1 MNPFGEWLPDQPDFN
16 NPGLIKAKNLIP
28 AAIGYRPIKSL
39 SEISNG
45 FGEADNRIRGI
56 ITSQDAGGTFT
67 VFAGN
72 TNEAGGSAKFKKLA
86 SSGSWSDVSVAG
98 IPTFSVGAK
107 ERWRAIRFGDKTIV
121 SSGHSQS
128 IFAMS
133 PEGTNA
139 SNQSITNPPP
149 SPQHLAVV
157 KDFVVC
163 ANLSNKQN
171 VVKWSAI
178 NDYSQWTIG
187 TNQAGEQA
195 IADSGDV
202 TGIVGGELGVIFLEK
217 AIALMQYV
225 GSPLIFTFDKISNVG
240 CKFPNSIAAI
250 STSQIYF
257 LGEDGFYLFDG
268 ARAVPIGTE
277 KIDRHFFADFDPDRA
292 DQINCI
298 VDPSRQVVMWS
309 YRSTDASVDVEND
322 SVIIYNYAV
331 NRWSQAKISHDFLGI
346 TRSLGRDLDALD
358 QVYPGGLDSMGISL
372 DDPIFKGGVFLPCA
386 SKSGKIHTFSGTPLE
401 CEIETAEL
409 ELAPRL
415 KSLVRGVTP
424 YFTTDDL
431 TPQLVACVGSR
442 SRLKDPVV
450 FTDPV
455 TSINSDNFVPLRS
468 HGRYHR
474 FNLKVSGAWKEAI
487 GFDIDAAAMGQR

>member
-1 MNPFGEWLPDQPDFN
+1 MIAFGEWLPDQPAFN
-16 NPGLIKAKNLIP
+16 NPGLLTAKNVVP
-28 AAIGYRPIKSL
+28 AAQGYRPVKSL
-39 SEISNG
+39 GAVSSE
-45 FGEADNRIRGI
+45 FGETDNRIRGI
-56 ITSQDAGGTFT
+56 ITSQDAGGTYT

-72 TNEAGGSAKFKKLA
+72 TNEAGGHAKFKKLA
-86 SSGSWSDVSVAG
+86 STGSWSDVSVAG
-98 IPTFSVGAK
+98 ISSFSVAAAT
-107 ERWRAIRFGDKTIV
+107 RWRSIRFGDKTLV
-121 SSGHSQS
+121 SSGHGQS

-139 SNQSITNPPP
+139 SNADITSPP
-149 SPQHLAVV
+149 SPGHLAVV

-163 ANLSNKQN
+163 ANLNNKHN
-171 VVKWSAI
+171 VVKWSSI

-225 GSPLIFTFDKISNVG
+225 GSPLIFVFDKISNVG
-240 CKFPNSIAAI
+240 CKFANSIAAI

-257 LGEDGFYLFDG
+257 LGENGFYLFDG
-268 ARAVPIGTE
+268 AQAVPIGTE
-277 KIDRHFFADFDPDRA
+277 KVDRYFFADFDPDRA
-292 DQINCI
+292 DQLNCI
-298 VDPSRQVVMWS
+298 VDPSRQIVMWS
-309 YRSTDASVDVEND
+309 YRSKTASVDVEND
-322 SVIIYNYAV
+322 SLIIYNYAV
-331 NRWSQAKISHDFLGI
+331 NRWSQARISHDFLGI

-358 QVYPGGLDSMGISL
+358 AIYPGGLDAMDISL

-386 SKSGKIHTFSGTPLE
+386 SKSGKINTFSGAPLE

-415 KSLVRGVTP
+415 KTLVRGVSP
-424 YFTTDDL
+424 YFTTDDSS
-431 TPQLVACVGSR
+431 PQLVARVGSR
-442 SRLKDPVV
+442 SRLKDLVV

-455 TSINSDNFVPLRS
+455 TSINDDNFVPLRS